1 MKKQKSLSTKVSD
14 ALIKKGID
22 MKTRKAAK
30 EAKAMASAAK
40 KKVANATSSAKKKIA
55 KATSSTRKKS
65 K

>member
-1 MKKQKSLSTKVSD
+1 MKKKSLNSKISD

-30 EAKAMASAAK
+30 EAKAIASSAK

-55 KATSSTRKKS
+55 KATSSTKKKS

>member
-1 MKKQKSLSTKVSD
+1 MKKKSLNSKISD

-40 KKVANATSSAKKKIA
+40 KKVAKVTSSAKKKL
-55 KATSSTRKKS
+55 ATSKKS